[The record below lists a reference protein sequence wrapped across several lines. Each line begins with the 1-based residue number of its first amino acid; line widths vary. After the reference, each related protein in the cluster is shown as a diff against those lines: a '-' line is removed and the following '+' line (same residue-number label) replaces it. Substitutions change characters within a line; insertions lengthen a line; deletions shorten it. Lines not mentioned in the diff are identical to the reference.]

1 MQNGKKKALGILVAV
16 IFAITAVTTPALTA
30 VQDPRSE
37 VSGAGM
43 AFDFAILR
51 PLGIATT
58 IIGCGF
64 FIASLPFTVWSEE
77 RIKQSGS
84 NFVGEPAAYTFV
96 RPLGDLREAYME
108 ENP

>member
-1 MQNGKKKALGILVAV
+1 MQYWKKKALGMLMVA
-16 IFAITAVTTPALTA
+16 IFATTAVSAPALAA

-43 AFDFAILR
+43 AFDFVILR
-51 PLGIATT
+51 PLGIVTT
-58 IIGCGF
+58 AVGCCF
-64 FIASLPFTVWSEE
+64 FIASLPFTVWSGE
-77 RIKQSGS
+77 RIKQSGH